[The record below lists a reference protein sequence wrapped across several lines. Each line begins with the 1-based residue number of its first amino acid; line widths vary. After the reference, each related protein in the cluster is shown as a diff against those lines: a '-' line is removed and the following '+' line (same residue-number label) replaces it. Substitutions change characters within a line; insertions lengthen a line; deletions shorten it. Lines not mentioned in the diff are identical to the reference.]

1 MEEKEE
7 SQLPQCAQVTD
18 ARQQLRRLA
27 VQLGTEVEI
36 YPKSI
41 AKKPILSGLE
51 CLDRAGKESTL
62 IAVFHDEF
70 QSTY

>member
-18 ARQQLRRLA
+18 AKQQLRRLA
-27 VQLGTEVEI
+27 VQLGIEVEI

-51 CLDRAGKESTL
+51 CLDRAG
-62 IAVFHDEF
+62 
-70 QSTY
+70 